1 MRKKVFVTALGL
13 ATFAGTSQAALQ
25 AVDTG
30 PYTAATGFFP
40 LFYTD
45 TANLSLDLCLSKAV
59 GPNGPLCTLLPNPG
73 IFDPLQPVV
82 FPVNFPDEAFWFTAD
97 ANVVG
102 QGIDLDYIAALEAAF
117 GGAAGVPVQGDQIS
131 FARIRIRGDI
141 VTNVTEPGLYR
152 VTHPYGVETFLQIS
166 PGRRVINFTRDIGI
180 GAAGDFSGAL
190 NGDIGPFLRA
200 AASAGGPALPFI
212 PGLDPETL
220 QPNGEQFIGDPNV
233 TQFATGSPFGT
244 NFVRVQRLDIT
255 GLVDVQTDQFFLSG
269 RVWNGQRPTN
279 VTVDRASYSRT
290 VDPVTFAVTTRIDG
304 FAASTPTAS
313 VCFRETLDLL
323 PPGPPGD
330 PCLIDMT
337 GDTAGKFY
345 GQDSNAP
352 RVPPYI
358 VVTASETAVN
368 PLTGL
373 PVTSPTPIAL
383 ALGDVVKVTKAQ
395 FDRATRTLIVNATS
409 SDEAAPPK
417 ITAVGLGVLSPVPG
431 TIADQRLQT
440 VLPAEPPAFVTLVS
454 SGGGRHTEPVT
465 VVAAAAANNAP
476 VANPDTTTTAED
488 TQVVIPVLAND
499 TDADGNVLTV
509 LGVSGASGGTASINA
524 NGTVTFTPA
533 ANFNGTGGF
542 NYAISDGNG
551 GTASSSVTVTVTA
564 VNDAPRAVNDTATTT
579 ANTAVNINVLA
590 NDSDPDNVAPAAAN
604 AGLTVS
610 AVTQPANGAVVIN
623 APATSVRYTPNANF
637 SGTNTFSYTVSD
649 GNGGTATGTVTVNVG
664 GVDLDIAGFTVPL
677 LGRVGRAQTI
687 TLDVRNA
694 GTLNAARTATVTGT
708 RGGVQVYNRSLQVSD
723 PVGGGTTRFTFPA
736 FTPTAT
742 GTISWRVEIFDD
754 NADVDVVTRTAVVA
768 P

>member
-1 MRKKVFVTALGL
+1 
-13 ATFAGTSQAALQ
+13 
-25 AVDTG
+25 
-30 PYTAATGFFP
+30 
-40 LFYTD
+40 
-45 TANLSLDLCLSKAV
+45 
-59 GPNGPLCTLLPNPG
+59 
-73 IFDPLQPVV
+73 
-82 FPVNFPDEAFWFTAD
+82 
-97 ANVVG
+97 
-102 QGIDLDYIAALEAAF
+102 
-117 GGAAGVPVQGDQIS
+117 
-131 FARIRIRGDI
+131 
-141 VTNVTEPGLYR
+141 
-152 VTHPYGVETFLQIS
+152 
-166 PGRRVINFTRDIGI
+166 
-180 GAAGDFSGAL
+180 
-190 NGDIGPFLRA
+190 
-200 AASAGGPALPFI
+200 
-212 PGLDPETL
+212 
-220 QPNGEQFIGDPNV
+220 
-233 TQFATGSPFGT
+233 
-244 NFVRVQRLDIT
+244 
-255 GLVDVQTDQFFLSG
+255 
-269 RVWNGQRPTN
+269 
-279 VTVDRASYSRT
+279 
-290 VDPVTFAVTTRIDG
+290 
-304 FAASTPTAS
+304 
-313 VCFRETLDLL
+313 
-323 PPGPPGD
+323 
-330 PCLIDMT
+330 
-337 GDTAGKFY
+337 
-345 GQDSNAP
+345 
-352 RVPPYI
+352 
-358 VVTASETAVN
+358 
-368 PLTGL
+368 
-373 PVTSPTPIAL
+373 
-383 ALGDVVKVTKAQ
+383 
-395 FDRATRTLIVNATS
+395 
-409 SDEAAPPK
+409 
-417 ITAVGLGVLSPVPG
+417 
-431 TIADQRLQT
+431 
-440 VLPAEPPAFVTLVS
+440 
-454 SGGGRHTEPVT
+454 